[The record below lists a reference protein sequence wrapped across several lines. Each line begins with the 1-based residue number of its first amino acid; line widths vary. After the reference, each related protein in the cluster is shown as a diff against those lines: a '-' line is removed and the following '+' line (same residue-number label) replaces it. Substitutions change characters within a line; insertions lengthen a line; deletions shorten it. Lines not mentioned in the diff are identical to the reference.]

1 MMMLR
6 FIILMSD
13 YVDVVVQVYEVG
25 DTGEEILNFKLL
37 FYNLGYLS
45 TNR

>member
-1 MMMLR
+1 
-6 FIILMSD
+6 MSD

-25 DTGEEILNFKLL
+25 DTGEEILNFDFFKLL